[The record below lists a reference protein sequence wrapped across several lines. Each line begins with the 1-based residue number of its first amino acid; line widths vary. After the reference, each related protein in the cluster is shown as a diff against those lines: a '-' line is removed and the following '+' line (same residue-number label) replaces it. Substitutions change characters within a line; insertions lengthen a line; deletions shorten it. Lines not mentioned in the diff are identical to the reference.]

1 MDQIALQTWRDGK
14 IVHER
19 YVYDTATLARAA

>member
-1 MDQIALQTWRDGK
+1 MDEIAIQSWRNGK

-19 YVYDTATLARAA
+19 YVYDTATLAAA